1 MLARIDRVQVVLP
14 DRAAAAAA
22 YTRLLDAEV
31 VREDRVAALA
41 ARRSVLRL
49 GASEVELL
57 EPDGAGDVAAFL
69 STTGGG
75 LFAAGLATPDVH
87 RLRAHL
93 EARGTAVAAEAGQLF
108 VAADALGVPGLRVV
122 ISPTEE
128 RARAGLVR
136 HLYEVTLLVPT
147 FSSAVETTAAAF
159 GLDAAHF
166 VPITSPQYGYDGVLT
181 LFDPERLDRIE
192 VITPTDP
199 AKTMGRFFAKRGPS
213 LYMCYCEA
221 DDLHAIR
228 ARLLTHAPHDWT
240 GRRDGVPD
248 NLFIHPKAL
257 GGMMLGVSRTTHAWT
272 WSGHPER
279 VRPGGTQA

>member
-1 MLARIDRVQVVLP
+1 MLTRVDRVQVVLP
-14 DRAAAAAA
+14 DRAAAVAA
-22 YTRLLDAEV
+22 YSRLLDAEV
-31 VREDRVAALA
+31 VREDCVAALA

-57 EPDGAGDVAAFL
+57 EPDGAGDVAGFL

-93 EARGTAVAAEAGQLF
+93 EAHGVATAAEAGQLF

-122 ISPTEE
+122 ISPAEE
-128 RARAGLVR
+128 RPRGGLVR

-147 FSSAVETTAAAF
+147 FAPIVERLAVVF
-159 GLDAAHF
+159 GLDAMHF
-166 VPITSPQYGYDGVLT
+166 VPIASPQYGYDGVLT
-181 LFDPERLDRIE
+181 LFDPERLDRLE
-192 VITPTDP
+192 VITPTVP
-199 AKTMGRFFAKRGPS
+199 AKTMGRFFTKRGPS

-221 DDLHAIR
+221 DELHAIR
-228 ARLLTHAPHDWT
+228 ARLLAHAPHDWT
-240 GRRDGVPD
+240 GPRDGAPD

-257 GGMMLGVSRTTHAWT
+257 GGMMLGVSRTTQAWT

-279 VRPGGTQA
+279 VRSPGTQA